1 MVESLPM
8 QREIGLPKRFGQA
21 ARLKKACRV
30 RTGRT
35 AQKRLAGWGPGNRFR
50 TDERREM
57 KREKKIMIIGHK
69 NPDMDSIVSAVAYAE
84 LKQAQGQANVL
95 AARCGNVNPQTEYI
109 LERFGVP
116 SPEFVGELIPKVR
129 NFMSREPATVSSETP
144 LWCALEILNQGN
156 YKMLPIV
163 TEDNRYLSTLHFNA
177 FAQNMLRKI
186 DPARKCVFP
195 ASVSLLAKT
204 LGAQPVTLFTEQTI
218 FQAQIVVAAYE
229 FAAFQ
234 GHIGAMQPA
243 NTIVLAGNRENI
255 QACAIEHGVRVL
267 IVTGGTAISRD
278 LKKKAEENGVSVL
291 ISPYDTSTT
300 SWLALYSSPV
310 AHTGDAELKPLREN
324 DYIGAIRERLL
335 TSVSR
340 SLPVVD
346 GQKRVIGVLSQSD
359 LMRNPDIEV
368 ILVDHNELSQA
379 VDGVENYRIM
389 EIIDHHRLGNLHT
402 SYPTTFINK
411 PVGSTSTI
419 IATLY
424 QENRA
429 PMRREIASILL
440 AGILSDTVGLRSAT
454 TTRTDRN
461 MAEYLSTITDLP
473 LEGFGREIMGAASLV
488 AKKAVGEILALD
500 RKHFGEGK
508 NAFTLSQVE
517 VNSLA
522 EIMER
527 KDEILAG
534 LEQEHLRTGD
544 LFTALMVTDTT
555 ELDSALFI
563 KGDPVFLSLI
573 RYPKLDE
580 NIHML
585 KGILSRKKQLV
596 PGLIDIIRKIG

>member
-1 MVESLPM
+1 
-8 QREIGLPKRFGQA
+8 
-21 ARLKKACRV
+21 
-30 RTGRT
+30 
-35 AQKRLAGWGPGNRFR
+35 
-50 TDERREM
+50 M
-57 KREKKIMIIGHK
+57 KRDKKIMIIGHK
-69 NPDMDSIVSAVAYAE
+69 NPDTDSIVSAVAYAE
-84 LKQAQGQANVL
+84 LKQSLGQANVM
-95 AARCGNVNPQTEYI
+95 AARCGNVTPQTEYI
-109 LERFGVP
+109 LERFGIP
-116 SPEFVGELIPKVR
+116 SPEFVGELIPKVK
-129 NFMSREPATVSSETP
+129 NFMSLNPAMVPSDTP
-144 LWCALEILNQGN
+144 LWHALEILNQGN

-163 TEDNRYLSTLHFNA
+163 TEGDRYRSILHFNA

-195 ASVSLLAKT
+195 TSVSLLVKT
-204 LGAQPVTLFTEQTI
+204 LGAQPVTLFEDQAL

-229 FAAFQ
+229 FSAFQ
-234 GHIGAMQPA
+234 AHINAMQPA
-243 NTIVLAGNRENI
+243 GTIVLAGNRENV
-255 QACAIEHGVRVL
+255 QACAIDHGVRVL
-267 IVTGGTAISRD
+267 IVTGGTPISRE
-278 LKKKAEENGVSVL
+278 LKKKAEENNVSVL

-310 AHTGDAELKPLREN
+310 EHTGDKELAPLKEN
-324 DYIGAIRERLL
+324 DYIGAVRERLL
-335 TSVSR
+335 SSVSR

-346 GQKRVIGVLSQSD
+346 EKKRVIGVLSQSD

-379 VDGVENYRIM
+379 VDGVENYRIV

-411 PVGSTSTI
+411 PVGATSTI
-419 IATLY
+419 IASLY

-429 PMRREIASILL
+429 PMRRQIASILL
-440 AGILSDTVGLRSAT
+440 AGILSDTVVLRSAT
-454 TTRTDRN
+454 TTQTDRN

-473 LEGFGREIMGAASLV
+473 LERFGREIMSAASLV
-488 AKKAVGEILALD
+488 AKKAVEEILALD

-508 NAFTLSQVE
+508 AAFTLSQVE

-527 KDEILAG
+527 KEDILAG
-534 LEQEHLRTGD
+534 LEKEQARTGD

-563 KGDPVFLSLI
+563 KGDPLFLSLI

-596 PGLIDIIRKIG
+596 PGLLDIIRRTA

>member
-1 MVESLPM
+1 
-8 QREIGLPKRFGQA
+8 
-21 ARLKKACRV
+21 
-30 RTGRT
+30 
-35 AQKRLAGWGPGNRFR
+35 
-50 TDERREM
+50 M
-57 KREKKIMIIGHK
+57 KHDKKIMIIGHR
-69 NPDMDSIVSAVAYAE
+69 NPDTDSIVSAIAYAE
-84 LKQAQGQANVL
+84 LKQAQGQTNVM

-109 LERFGVP
+109 LERFDIP
-116 SPEFVGELIPKVR
+116 APEFVGELIPKVK
-129 NFMSREPATVSSETP
+129 NFMSRKPVTVPSETP
-144 LWCALEILNQGN
+144 LWQALSILNQGD

-163 TEDNRYLSTLHFNA
+163 TDGNRFKSILHFNA

-186 DPARKCVFP
+186 DPNRKCIFP
-195 ASVSLLAKT
+195 ASVSLLVKT
-204 LGAQPVTLFTEQTI
+204 LGAQPVTVFEERMP

-229 FAAFQ
+229 FSAFQ
-234 GHIGAMQPA
+234 EHINAMQPA
-243 NTIVLAGNRENI
+243 NTIVLAGNRENV
-255 QACAIEHGVRVL
+255 QACAIERKVRVL
-267 IVTGGTAISRD
+267 IVTGGTPISRE

-310 AHTGDAELKPLREN
+310 EHTGDGELKPLKEN

-346 GQKRVIGVLSQSD
+346 ACGCVIGVLSQSD
-359 LMRNPDIEV
+359 LMRNPDIEI

-379 VDGVENYRIM
+379 VDGVENYRII

-419 IATLY
+419 IAMLF

-440 AGILSDTVGLRSAT
+440 AGILSDTVILRSAT
-454 TTRTDRN
+454 TTQTDRN

-473 LEGFGREIMGAASLV
+473 LDGFGREIMGASSMV
-488 AKKAVGEILALD
+488 AKRAVDEILALD

-527 KDEILAG
+527 KDDILAG
-534 LEQEHLRTGD
+534 LEQEQARTGD

-573 RYPKLDE
+573 RYPKVDE

-596 PGLIDIIRKIG
+596 PGLLDIIRKNR